1 VDEELAMSSRHMF
14 VPIFDD
20 SPYEPPK
27 DPRDSDKLFRALAWF
42 VFALVALMVVACLG
56 GRS

>member
-1 VDEELAMSSRHMF
+1 MSSRHMF